1 MRTQDIHMAS
11 TIDLESRVIMS
22 SGAID
27 QNDARILMRIKVP
40 EPGLYTLVKTE
51 TNLTDQSWTS
61 WLMTLGEGVTMPIDD
76 PTNMLLSRQF
86 KKSKYLPE
94 LGAVLFYDGEVR
106 PGDSVLKI
114 ARFTIQAQELQ
125 LCHSRSSLPG
135 GLLDDLLEDEM
146 QDPADQTPDEDDD
159 ATVYKLLNTHYAD
172 VGRKPVI
179 EVFSPV
185 HVIQPK
191 GVDIATFGESRI
203 SRDEIGTQG
212 FFGGSN

>member
-1 MRTQDIHMAS
+1 MRSHDLHMAS

-27 QNDARILMRIKVP
+27 QNNARILMRIKVP

-61 WLMTLGEGVTMPIDD
+61 WLMNLGEGVTMPIDD

-114 ARFTIQAQELQ
+114 ARFKIQAQELQ
-125 LCHSRSSLPG
+125 LCHSRSSTPK
-135 GLLDDLLEDEM
+135 GLLDDLDEDQM
-146 QDPADQTPDEDDD
+146 QDPADQTYEDDD
-159 ATVYKLLNTHYAD
+159 DDTVYKLLNTHYAD
-172 VGRKPVI
+172 VSRKPVI

-185 HVIQPK
+185 HVIRPK
-191 GVDIATFGESRI
+191 GVDIVTFD
-203 SRDEIGTQG
+203 RDPALRDDVGNRG
-212 FFGGSN
+212 FFGNPN